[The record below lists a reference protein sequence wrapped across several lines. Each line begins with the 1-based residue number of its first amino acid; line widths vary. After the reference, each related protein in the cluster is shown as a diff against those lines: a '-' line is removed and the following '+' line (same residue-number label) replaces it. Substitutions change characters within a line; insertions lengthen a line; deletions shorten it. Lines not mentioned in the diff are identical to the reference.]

1 MSDDELDR
9 KVASILGM
17 RQCPDDDLDHYTPG
31 NCWTNGTGLWPKM
44 IPEARFVLP
53 SFTTDPADFLALL
66 EWHAREGRFPS
77 VHLSRRGNE
86 WEGAIRGNFFPYC
99 YAKERA
105 DTPLRALAMATVAWA
120 EGREEGR

>member
-9 KVASILGM
+9 KCAEAMGWTDVRESPMGESDGM
-17 RQCPDDDLDHYTPG
+17 PPEPE
-31 NCWTNGTGLWPKM
+31 GLREI
-44 IPEARFVLP
+44 IPSPTRNA
-53 SFTTDPADFLALL
+53 ADFLALL